1 MSKSKKPESHE
12 DFQLALKEAEQHLE
26 VLRADYLT
34 WMKENPDSQD
44 KQASLSE
51 ILAFKRKQESA
62 KSKEQK
68 ELEAKKANELSKVK

>member
-1 MSKSKKPESHE
+1 MAKSKTLESHE
-12 DFQLALKEAEQHLE
+12 DFQSAIKEAELSLE
-26 VLRADYLT
+26 SLRADYLT
-34 WMKENPDSQD
+34 WMKDNPDSQD

>member
-12 DFQLALKEAEQHLE
+12 DFQSAIKEAELHLE
-26 VLRADYLT
+26 TMRKDYLD
-34 WMKENPDSQD
+34 WRKENPDSQD

-51 ILAFKRKQESA
+51 ILAFKRKQEAA

-68 ELEAKKANELSKVK
+68 EEEAQIANSLAAN

>member
-12 DFQLALKEAEQHLE
+12 DFQSAIKEAELHLE
-26 VLRADYLT
+26 TMRKDYLD

-51 ILAFKRKQESA
+51 ILAFKRKQESE
-62 KSKEQK
+62 KSKELK
-68 ELEAKKANELSKVK
+68 ELEAKKANELSRVK

>member
-12 DFQLALKEAEQHLE
+12 DFQSAIKEAELHLE
-26 VLRADYLT
+26 TMRKDYLD

-51 ILAFKRKQESA
+51 ILAFKRKQEAA

-68 ELEAKKANELSKVK
+68 ELEAKKSNELSKVK

>member
-12 DFQLALKEAEQHLE
+12 DFQSAIKEAELHLE
-26 VLRADYLT
+26 TMRKDYLD

-51 ILAFKRKQESA
+51 ILAFKRKQEAA
-62 KSKEQK
+62 KSKEQR
-68 ELEAKKANELSKVK
+68 EEEAQLANSLAAN